1 MVFADASAEDFALME
16 ASYAI
21 IRILQTF
28 PNIRLP
34 PGISNEP
41 VGTERQVYT
50 IGLVP
55 ADGVQVLLS

>member
-1 MVFADASAEDFALME
+1 ME

-34 PGISNEP
+34 PETPNEP
-41 VGTERQVYT
+41 VGAEEQKYT
-50 IGLVP
+50 IGLAP
-55 ADGVQVLLS
+55 AEGVKVLLT